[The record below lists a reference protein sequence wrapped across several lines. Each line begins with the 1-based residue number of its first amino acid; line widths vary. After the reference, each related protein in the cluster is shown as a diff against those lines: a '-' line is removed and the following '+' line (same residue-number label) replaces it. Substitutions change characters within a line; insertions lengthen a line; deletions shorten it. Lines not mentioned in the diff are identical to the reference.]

1 MNNSSILIKGI
12 ILPLIIK
19 MSKENLNN
27 LSDDFW
33 NQFAN
38 DFIHYE
44 IDAQPIYSALY
55 KLELQNPEEVFE
67 KLPQAYSS
75 FISEIAEEYV
85 LGNTSS
91 LINKL
96 LESKNDL
103 FLKELTFL
111 KTMKSVITKLERQ
124 KLKESL
130 PHLHDR
136 LVFELD
142 EDILKQVAKKKARE
156 DLKNKFKQWD
166 KELDNKLNPDAIK
179 FSLSQVKESELE
191 SDYNKIISVEEEL
204 LTYSAKSNRKIFSL
218 TWTKYAAAACIVLAV
233 GIMFFKFNS
242 YNDIVQ
248 PVENN
253 VVTAPN
259 KEETNISEIP
269 LEDLAE
275 VETVTTN
282 ATVVVSGMGVAPSN
296 IKITENNQKPRM
308 ASIVI
313 AIENY
318 RKLLE
323 NEFAVNKIGYSP
335 NIKKLEFYIKR
346 LQKQLVLLKESE
358 KEYFFDGNALL
369 LNVSKSAKQNFI
381 VLYEDNYYLK
391 RDSDFYKLTVT
402 TQPQHYIKISDAMLI
417 NNLDDILSE
426 NGK

>member
-12 ILPLIIK
+12 ILPMIIK
-19 MSKENLNN
+19 MSKGDLNN

-55 KLELQNPEEVFE
+55 KLELQNPEDVFE

-75 FISEIAEEYV
+75 FISELAEEYA
-85 LGNTSS
+85 LGNTSTI
-91 LINKL
+91 INKL

-103 FLKELTFL
+103 FLKEVTFL

-142 EDILKQVAKKKARE
+142 EEILKQVAKKKARE

-166 KELDNKLNPDAIK
+166 KELDNKRRPDAIK
-179 FSLSQVKESELE
+179 FSLSEVKESVID
-191 SDYNKIISVEEEL
+191 SDYNKIISVEKEL
-204 LTYSAKSNRKIFSL
+204 LTYSDKSNSKIFSL

-242 YNDIVQ
+242 DNDIVQ

-296 IKITENNQKPRM
+296 IKITVNNQRLRM
-308 ASIVI
+308 ESIVN
-313 AIENY
+313 AIEKY
-318 RKLLE
+318 RELLQ
-323 NEFAVNKIGYSP
+323 NEFSVNKIGYSP
-335 NIKKLEFYIKR
+335 NIKKLEFFIKR
-346 LQKQLVLLKESE
+346 LQQQKAFLIESE
-358 KEYFFDGNALL
+358 KEYFFDGKALL
-369 LNVSKSAKQNFI
+369 LNVSTSVKQNFI

-391 RDSDFYKLTVT
+391 RDSDFYKLTVN

>member
-12 ILPLIIK
+12 ILPMIIK
-19 MSKENLNN
+19 MSKGDLNN

-44 IDAQPIYSALY
+44 IDAQPIFSALY
-55 KLELQNPEEVFE
+55 KLELQNPEDVFE

-75 FISEIAEEYV
+75 FISELAEEYV
-85 LGNTSS
+85 LGNTSII
-91 LINKL
+91 INKL

-103 FLKELTFL
+103 FLKEVTFL

-124 KLKESL
+124 NLKESL
-130 PHLHDR
+130 PYLNDR

-166 KELDNKLNPDAIK
+166 KEKDFNRRPDVIK
-179 FSLSQVKESELE
+179 FSLSEVKESVID

-204 LTYSAKSNRKIFSL
+204 LTYSDKSNRKIFSL

-242 YNDIVQ
+242 DNDIVQ

-282 ATVVVSGMGVAPSN
+282 ATVVVSGMGVAPNN
-296 IKITENNQKPRM
+296 IKMTVNNQRLRM
-308 ASIVI
+308 ESIVN
-313 AIENY
+313 AIEKY
-318 RKLLE
+318 RELLQ
-323 NEFAVNKIGYSP
+323 NEFSVNKIGYSP
-335 NIKKLEFYIKR
+335 NIKKLEFFIKR
-346 LQKQLVLLKESE
+346 LQQQLALLKESE
-358 KEYFFDGNALL
+358 KEYFFDGKALL
-369 LNVSKSAKQNFI
+369 LNVSTSAKQNFI

-391 RDSDFYKLTVT
+391 RDSYFYKLTVN